1 MRIESCKKC
10 GHEMTASTNHEHK
23 CVVCN
28 RPTKMFCQN
37 CNIYSEVQFHTHILD
52 VYSRKQLLEMEQPK
66 THVAAM
72 AS

>member
-23 CVVCN
+23 CVVCSI
-28 RPTKMFCQN
+28 PTKMFCQK
-37 CNIYSEVQFHTHILD
+37 CNIYSEVQFHTHVLD
-52 VYSRKQLLEMEQPK
+52 VYSRKQLLEMEQP